1 MARLSAN
8 LGLLWPGLP
17 LLDRVAAAGRAGFRE
32 VELQWPGDTPAADLA
47 GACRAAGLRLLSLNA
62 PLGGPGDFG
71 LAASPGREAAFRA
84 GFAATA
90 AYARAAGAEMIHVLA
105 GIAPDGPEPETAL
118 LGNLAW
124 AAAEAPDLT
133 LLLEPMNRRDRPGYF
148 YSRPAR
154 ALALIDRLGAANVG
168 LMLDAYHAGM
178 EGLDP
183 LAEAAA
189 AGTRL
194 RHVQIAGVP
203 DRHEPEAAAA
213 AALAAGLDALGYR
226 GWIGAEY
233 NPAGATEAGLGWAAR
248 LLPARGVA

>member
-17 LLDRVAAAGRAGFRE
+17 LLDRAAAAARAGFRAI
-32 VELQWPGDTPAADLA
+32 ELQWPGDTPAADLA
-47 GACRAAGLRLLSLNA
+47 AACREAGLQLLSLNA

-71 LAASPGREAAFRA
+71 LAALPGREAEFRA

-90 AYARAAGAEMIHVLA
+90 AYARAAGAGMVHVLA
-105 GIAPDGPEPETAL
+105 GVAPDGPETEAAL

-154 ALALIDRLGAANVG
+154 ALALIDRLGARNVG

-189 AGTRL
+189 AGDRL
-194 RHVQIAGVP
+194 RHVQIARVP
-203 DRHEPEAAAA
+203 DRREPEAGVA
-213 AALAAGLDALGYR
+213 AALGAGLDALGYR

-233 NPAGATEAGLGWAAR
+233 SPAHATEAGLGWATAF
-248 LLPARGVA
+248 LGRG